1 VHSSSQ
7 SSTIGALPVLYHQE
21 GKWGTPRFNA
31 NCDMEPLRGRRRG
44 SAGRATTDAQC
55 VRAGI
60 YARQYKMHRIH
71 CLPRCE
77 GTTIRGERCRMTEQR
92 FCRYHH
98 YHLREATIADNTR
111 RLRAYWDRY
120 RLAAAL
126 AKAGSAVGPTDR
138 P

>member
-1 VHSSSQ
+1 V
-7 SSTIGALPVLYHQE
+7 GY
-21 GKWGTPRFNA
+21 
-31 NCDMEPLRGRRRG
+31 CDMEPLRGRRRG

-77 GTTIRGERCRMTEQR
+77 GTTIRGERCRMTEHRKGMR

-98 YHLREATIADNTR
+98 YDLREATIADNTR